1 MMSVDLM
8 IIALFLVVTLSIG
21 FTRYRGEKTFKDF
34 AIGDGLPL
42 FVLICL
48 VIRGGFNLEMF
59 GSTISFAHKGIS
71 QLGLC
76 IIIPITLYLGAR
88 VVIVRMKELRGSLS
102 IAEAIGKI
110 YGPMIRKLAALST
123 LIWLLSNITYLFRFM
138 LDMIYHSI
146 LPTLTDPVLYL
157 IGGIVGVIAILY
169 TALGGARPI
178 GMANIFYFFCYS
190 GVFGLIGYIL
200 LRYAQIPIA
209 AGWAELQ
216 QLPQFTAKSIF
227 SADTAKEYM
236 SLSARVIVGMVSP
249 FAMQSFLMAKSVQ
262 QGKKAVIAHSVAEI
276 YTLVVLCCLGL
287 LLHIGGHHF
296 DTKKVWFIKYIITLA
311 QDNPAIRGLLCIM
324 LLAVDVSAID
334 RTLHLIAVV
343 VVNDLLPSSLFGNE
357 KNDARKIKTSRLLII
372 TIGAIALS
380 IVLFSYIDR
389 GIPRDKIMNFYV
401 STVGVPFTMAV
412 LGFRPR
418 KNIILF
424 VMAAMTLGSLH
435 NLVNDLGYTY
445 RGWIMISFCLLVG
458 SHYLWYRLPYTGWV
472 DVGDRSAIVL
482 QWQECKRWWKRQW
495 NNIQMVFTTEYF
507 ASCFP
512 NKASSFMLW
521 GGYFMGS
528 ALLSLCFIEKGYFE
542 HYFYWYI
549 ALIEIS
555 IIIFAYPSS
564 TLYFSKPRIMY
575 FIWSVLLFMLF
586 FVTGIQLAKMGHFR
600 PMACALLICHFMA
613 STCFFA
619 RKISIIMLAAAVAL
633 HTYISFDIPWDNI
646 HWILLTEGPTW
657 ELMAASLL
665 VGIAIAGFGT
675 YKYLNDRTS
684 ARAKVMKVAEAYER
698 RLSLQAIHNQINWY
712 RLAPI
717 QHSAMLRDIN
727 ETLKNPYN
735 YLLEQNQHKMGEE
748 LAGVMKKIR
757 KTGSLL
763 LQRDKEERSLRISE
777 KAIQSVDIAS
787 IISKAHNNIH
797 DLGESLQLLVYYQ
810 SKVKT
815 IETDPELLERLLTIN
830 LLAISKSEHAVDPLV
845 NLVIRSTNLHY
856 NDATHRLPAIAF
868 RMSTNIHPQGIYV
881 VAGEYLLLDEGT
893 PIFLP
898 RTETEL
904 YQSESKQIVQAH
916 GGYSEIIENEDS
928 LTCLYV
934 LPVAGKSVGGGTN
947 I

>member
-1 MMSVDLM
+1 MSVFYP
-8 IIALFLVVTLSIG
+8 II
-21 FTRYRGEKTFKDF
+21 Y
-34 AIGDGLPL
+34 
-42 FVLICL
+42 
-48 VIRGGFNLEMF
+48 
-59 GSTISFAHKGIS
+59 
-71 QLGLC
+71 
-76 IIIPITLYLGAR
+76 LYHHR
-88 VVIVRMKELRGSLS
+88 VG
-102 IAEAIGKI
+102 
-110 YGPMIRKLAALST
+110 
-123 LIWLLSNITYLFRFM
+123 
-138 LDMIYHSI
+138 
-146 LPTLTDPVLYL
+146 
-157 IGGIVGVIAILY
+157 
-169 TALGGARPI
+169 
-178 GMANIFYFFCYS
+178 
-190 GVFGLIGYIL
+190 
-200 LRYAQIPIA
+200 
-209 AGWAELQ
+209 
-216 QLPQFTAKSIF
+216 
-227 SADTAKEYM
+227 
-236 SLSARVIVGMVSP
+236 
-249 FAMQSFLMAKSVQ
+249 
-262 QGKKAVIAHSVAEI
+262 
-276 YTLVVLCCLGL
+276 
-287 LLHIGGHHF
+287 
-296 DTKKVWFIKYIITLA
+296 
-311 QDNPAIRGLLCIM
+311 
-324 LLAVDVSAID
+324 
-334 RTLHLIAVV
+334 
-343 VVNDLLPSSLFGNE
+343 
-357 KNDARKIKTSRLLII
+357 
-372 TIGAIALS
+372 
-380 IVLFSYIDR
+380 
-389 GIPRDKIMNFYV
+389 
-401 STVGVPFTMAV
+401 
-412 LGFRPR
+412 
-418 KNIILF
+418 
-424 VMAAMTLGSLH
+424 
-435 NLVNDLGYTY
+435 
-445 RGWIMISFCLLVG
+445 
-458 SHYLWYRLPYTGWV
+458 
-472 DVGDRSAIVL
+472 VGDRSAIVL

-575 FIWSVLLFMLF
+575 FIWPVLLFMLF

-665 VGIAIAGFGT
+665 AGIAIAGFGT
-675 YKYLNDRTS
+675 YKYLNDRAS
-684 ARAKVMKVAEAYER
+684 ARAKVMKVADTYER

-727 ETLKNPYN
+727 ETLKKPYN
-735 YLLEQNQHKMGEE
+735 YLIEQHQHKMGEE

-763 LQRDKEERSLRISE
+763 LQRDKEERSLRINE

-797 DLGESLQLLVYYQ
+797 DLGEPLQLLVYYQ

-856 NDATHRLPAIAF
+856 NDANHRLPALAF
-868 RMSTNIHPQGIYV
+868 RMSTNIDPEGIYV
-881 VAGEYLLLDEGT
+881 VSGEYLLLDEGT

-934 LPVAGKSVGGGTN
+934 LPVAGKSVMQFTNHDPADMSNKIAETRESLAQERELVAILTTSTRLKAEVVKNAIAFIKNAHGSTKRKSGEPYYTHPMAVAKILVAATQDPDIILAGLLHDVVEDTSVTLEQIQLMYGDQVAYIVDMVTHYNTLGYRWKLNNNEIKELLFQCKDIRVSYIKLADRLHNIRTLSFRTPEDQKRIARETTSFYIPWGYKNATILRIDGWLSEMQQICEEILGTEKEKKN
-947 I
+947 YTMHYE